1 MSISNTARAIA
12 LCFLGSVSLSA
23 SAAEEGIWSTENGEL
38 SAVIWGETVLLFE
51 EGELEGEGKL
61 IESGTDVT
69 AVFDGE
75 GEFIVS
81 FSGDVL
87 VLAQDGDQYQFNKQA
102 DRNRQAEAQLDG
114 RWRIPGDAS
123 TKVFIDEGNIML
135 SNKKNGQMD
144 SMDFGIYGSY
154 WVNLPGPH
162 GMSDTALVNF
172 TYSDNSLVVTQDEDI
187 VLQLQRK

>member
-1 MSISNTARAIA
+1 MSISNTARVIV
-12 LCFLGSVSLSA
+12 LCFLGSISLSA

-38 SAVIWGETVLLFE
+38 STVIWGETVLLFE
-51 EGELEGEGKL
+51 DGELEGEGKL
-61 IESGTDVT
+61 IENGTNVT
-69 AVFDGE
+69 AFFEDE
-75 GEFIVS
+75 GEFVVS

-87 VLAQDGDQYQFNKQA
+87 VLAQDGDEYQFNKQA
-102 DRNRQAEAQLDG
+102 ERNRQAEAQLDG

>member
-61 IESGTDVT
+61 IERGTDVT

-81 FSGDVL
+81 
-87 VLAQDGDQYQFNKQA
+87 
-102 DRNRQAEAQLDG
+102 
-114 RWRIPGDAS
+114 
-123 TKVFIDEGNIML
+123 
-135 SNKKNGQMD
+135 
-144 SMDFGIYGSY
+144 
-154 WVNLPGPH
+154 
-162 GMSDTALVNF
+162 
-172 TYSDNSLVVTQDEDI
+172 
-187 VLQLQRK
+187 